1 MISNAQALW
10 RASRLGRKCR
20 DPLNPCF
27 EVWRCQAKGRDMSDT
42 RLIRKYANRR
52 LYDTVR
58 SCYVNLADVRNLI
71 ADGVRV
77 RVVEQSTSRDITNSI
92 LLQIIGSMEPDNG
105 ALLTTAFLTE
115 LIRTAGRGNDP
126 GLPER
131 LQRAL
136 RSALPPPSLPQ

>member
-1 MISNAQALW
+1 MNE
-10 RASRLGRKCR
+10 
-20 DPLNPCF
+20 P
-27 EVWRCQAKGRDMSDT
+27 

-58 SCYVNLADVRNLI
+58 SRYVNLSDVRNLI

-92 LLQIIGSMEPDNG
+92 LLQIIGGMERDDG
-105 ALLTTAFLTE
+105 AILTTGFLTD
-115 LIRTAGRGNDP
+115 LIRTAGSESDP

-131 LQRAL
+131 LQTAL
-136 RSALPPPSLPQ
+136 RGALPVPHLHQ

>member
-1 MISNAQALW
+1 MNE
-10 RASRLGRKCR
+10 
-20 DPLNPCF
+20 P
-27 EVWRCQAKGRDMSDT
+27 

-58 SCYVNLADVRNLI
+58 SRYVNLADVRNLI

-92 LLQIIGSMEPDNG
+92 LLQIIGCMERDDG
-105 ALLTTAFLTE
+105 AILTTGFLTD
-115 LIRTAGRGNDP
+115 LIRTAGSESDP

-131 LQRAL
+131 LQTAL
-136 RSALPPPSLPQ
+136 RGALPVPHLHQ

>member
-1 MISNAQALW
+1 MNE
-10 RASRLGRKCR
+10 
-20 DPLNPCF
+20 P
-27 EVWRCQAKGRDMSDT
+27 

-58 SCYVNLADVRNLI
+58 SRYVNLADVRNLI

-92 LLQIIGSMEPDNG
+92 LLQIIGGMERDDG
-105 ALLTTAFLTE
+105 AILTTGFLTD
-115 LIRTAGRGNDP
+115 LIRTAGSESDP

-131 LQRAL
+131 LQTAL
-136 RSALPPPSLPQ
+136 RGALPAPHLHQ

>member
-1 MISNAQALW
+1 MNE
-10 RASRLGRKCR
+10 
-20 DPLNPCF
+20 P
-27 EVWRCQAKGRDMSDT
+27 

-58 SCYVNLADVRNLI
+58 SRYVNLADVRNLI

-92 LLQIIGSMEPDNG
+92 LLQIIGGMEKDDG
-105 ALLTTAFLTE
+105 AILTTGFLTD
-115 LIRTAGRGNDP
+115 LIRTAGSESDP

-131 LQRAL
+131 LQTAL
-136 RSALPPPSLPQ
+136 RGALPVPQLHQ

>member
-1 MISNAQALW
+1 MNE
-10 RASRLGRKCR
+10 
-20 DPLNPCF
+20 P
-27 EVWRCQAKGRDMSDT
+27 

-58 SCYVNLADVRNLI
+58 SRYVNLADVRNLI

-92 LLQIIGSMEPDNG
+92 LLQIIGGMERDDG
-105 ALLTTAFLTE
+105 AILTTGFLTD
-115 LIRTAGRGNDP
+115 LIRTAGSESDP

-131 LQRAL
+131 LQTAL
-136 RSALPPPSLPQ
+136 RGALPIPHLHQ